1 MTQSKITN
9 FLELTRE
16 KDSDCFI
23 IESGDEKGNKM
34 SNGSTDSAVVHT
46 TTLKRNRR
54 INDNDDDDD
63 ELLATPQGQKSPAIK
78 DVTAKK
84 RRRGQFASRKPSNRT
99 RQSKSRT
106 KPVGSSDEVVLVVMT
121 DAMAGIR
128 P

>member
-1 MTQSKITN
+1 MMQSKITN

-16 KDSDCFI
+16 KDRDCFI

-46 TTLKRNRR
+46 ATLKRNRR

-63 ELLATPQGQKSPAIK
+63 ELLATPQGQKAPAIK
-78 DVTAKK
+78 DVTARK
-84 RRRGQFASRKPSNRT
+84 RRRGQIASRKPSNRT
-99 RQSKSRT
+99 RKSKSRT
-106 KPVGSSDEVVLVVMT
+106 KPVGSSDGVVVAVTT
-121 DAMAGIR
+121 DAIAGIR